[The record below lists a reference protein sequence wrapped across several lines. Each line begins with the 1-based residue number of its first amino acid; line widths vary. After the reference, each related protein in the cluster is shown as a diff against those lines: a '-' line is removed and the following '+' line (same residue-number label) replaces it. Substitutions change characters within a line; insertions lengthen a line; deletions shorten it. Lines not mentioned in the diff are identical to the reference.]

1 MNHAIRILAAGSPQ
15 ERALGI
21 CQRMLA
27 QIVFKLAMVLT
38 VVLGLTGTAFAIEQ
52 PPDTAPQQRAWLL
65 SHLVTD
71 MQSVG
76 SFTGDDIARMVTLV
90 NSLTDDQAS
99 LLTRFYFLTREKT
112 EQDASLY
119 AVQQTEGDE
128 ALAQAKA
135 QVADLLAQLQNQIQQ
150 TYSELANSDPGCQTL
165 SQIAYASVPG
175 WCAYNQYAIPDWY
188 YNNGC
193 YVGPAYSANYC
204 GGYAVPV
211 YNAFHNR
218 GSRYNYWNSRNYLHN
233 NIARIGHYGSSHV
246 HGNQPGFAV
255 TAHHNTTPVLKYN
268 KPLSKANYTPL
279 AFAKHNTPTFH
290 NPASLAKNHTGSHAQ
305 QARPTS
311 HPNLQS
317 VTHNH
322 PNSTAHP
329 KAHALAHATPHPQH
343 VAHAAPHVQH
353 AAQPHPQHVA
363 HAHAQSGHGRHK

>member
-1 MNHAIRILAAGSPQ
+1 MNHAIDILATGGPE
-15 ERALGI
+15 ERAPGI

-27 QIVFKLAMVLT
+27 QITFKLAMVLT
-38 VVLGLTGTAFAIEQ
+38 VALGLTGTAFAIEQ

-76 SFTGDDIARMVTLV
+76 SFTGGEIGQMVTLV
-90 NSLTDDQAS
+90 NSLTDDQIS

-112 EQDASLY
+112 EQDAQLY
-119 AVQQTEGDE
+119 AVQQTDTDE

-135 QVADLLAQLQNQIQQ
+135 QVADLLTQLQNQIQQ
-150 TYSELANSDPGCQTL
+150 TYSELAASDSGCQTL
-165 SQIAYASVPG
+165 CQIAYASIPG

-188 YNNGC
+188 YSNGC

-233 NIARIGHYGSSHV
+233 NIARIGHYGTNHV
-246 HGNQPGFAV
+246 HGSQPGFAV
-255 TAHHNTTPVLKYN
+255 KANHNATPVLKYN
-268 KPLSKANYTPL
+268 KPLSKVNHAPL

-290 NPASLAKNHTGSHAQ
+290 NPASLVKNHVVSHAQ
-305 QARPTS
+305 
-311 HPNLQS
+311 QS

-322 PNSTAHP
+322 PNSAAHP
-329 KAHALAHATPHPQH
+329 KAHAQAHATPHPQH

-363 HAHAQSGHGRHK
+363 QAHSGHGRHK